1 MELDAPNIGQ
11 LEKEYLNKVLES
23 NFISTFGPYVND
35 FEEKFATRL
44 HATSAVSTQSGT
56 AALHVTLCELG
67 IKASDEVIVPALTF
81 VATANPVVYTGAHP
95 VFVDV
100 DLHTWNILPEEIEEA
115 ITPRTRAIIPV
126 HFYGN
131 PCAMDKIMNIAQKH
145 DLYVIEDATES
156 LGASFGGQ
164 YTGTFGDFGC
174 FSFNGNK
181 IITTGGGGMVLGKD
195 HTQLEHIRFLV
206 NQARDGSRG
215 FFHPEIGFNYR
226 MTNLEAGLGLAQ
238 LTRLDDFL
246 EKKKGFNTLYR
257 KELTPIA
264 EIGFQAE
271 YPCAESSWWF
281 TGITVKE
288 KMDAA
293 TLQQKLKEKNIPSRR
308 VFMPLVEFPPYK
320 EHKKREYTHSY
331 EIYNRGLCLPSSTLN
346 TSDDIYEVCKAIKE
360 IFGKKY

>member
-11 LEKEYLNKVLES
+11 LEKEYLTKVLES
-23 NFISTFGPYVND
+23 NFISTFGPYVHE
-35 FEEKFATRL
+35 FEEKFAARL
-44 HATSAVSTQSGT
+44 QGTSAVSTQSGT
-56 AALHVTLCELG
+56 AALHVALYELG
-67 IKASDEVIVPALTF
+67 IKAGDEVIVPALTF
-81 VATANPVVYTGAHP
+81 VATVNPVVYVGARP

-100 DLHTWNILPEEIEEA
+100 DAATWDISPEKIEEA
-115 ITPRTRAIIPV
+115 ITPHTRAIIPV

-131 PCAMDKIMNIAQKH
+131 PCAMDTIMNIAKKH

-181 IITTGGGGMVLGKD
+181 IITTGGGGMILGKD
-195 HTQLEHIRFLV
+195 RTRLEHIRFLV
-206 NQARDGSRG
+206 NQARDSSRG
-215 FFHPEIGFNYR
+215 FYHPEVGFNYR

-246 EKKKGFNTLYR
+246 EKKEGFNTLYR
-257 KELTPIA
+257 KELEHIA

-271 YPCAESSWWF
+271 HPSGESSWWF
-281 TGITVKE
+281 TCITVKE
-288 KMDAA
+288 NMDAA

-308 VFMPLVEFPPYK
+308 VFMPLVEFPPYRQY
-320 EHKKREYTHSY
+320 KKREYKNSY
-331 EIYNRGLCLPSSTLN
+331 EIYNCGLCLPSSTLN
-346 TSDDIYEVCKAIKE
+346 SVEDVHAVCNAIKD
-360 IFGKKY
+360 IFGKR